1 MTVKQFFTTK
11 KGAYDMLHLLILGLS
26 LFLVISI
33 SLDTFR
39 NIAFYKQP
47 QFLKVQ
53 FWICMVFLADYVIEL
68 FMADD
73 KKRYIWSHMIFLLV
87 SIPYLDI
94 IHHFGWTFSAEVT
107 YLIRFIPLVRG
118 GYALAIVVGWFTSNR
133 TASLFVTYLLIL
145 IATVYFCAMAF
156 YVVEHEVNPLV
167 ENFDDALW
175 WAAMDTTT
183 EGSNIVAVTPI
194 GRILSFGLATL
205 GIIMLPLFTVYLA
218 SMIKARNDIFSEA
231 AITATTDDDSDSK
244 PSSSGGSSASAA
256 SAAKKKD
263 PHK

>member
-11 KGAYDMLHLLILGLS
+11 RGAYDMLHLLILGLS

-47 QFLKVQ
+47 EFLKVQ
-53 FWICMVFLADYVIEL
+53 FWICMVFLADYFIEL

-73 KKRYIWSHMIFLLV
+73 KKHYIWSHMIFLLV

-145 IATVYFCAMAF
+145 IATVYFCAMVF

-218 SMIKARNDIFSEA
+218 SMIKARNDIFSQA
-231 AITATTDDDSDSK
+231 ALTSTTEDDSDNQ
-244 PSSSGGSSASAA
+244 PSSGSSAPA
-256 SAAKKKD
+256 SKKKD